1 MNLPD
6 KKHNTFTRSISK
18 FKGLN
23 RLPVPEDGELTE
35 VMNLSFDF
43 YPVMFP
49 VNEHLLVD
57 EAENTDIGGGII
69 NANGTLAWVKNGTL
83 YYDGTATGLTGLS
96 TTEVKSM
103 VEFWGK
109 IFIFPDKKYYDI
121 AAGTYGDIGTSN
133 DPDDPSMCPD
143 MDYVCVHNNR
153 IWGVGGNT
161 IYASRLGWA
170 LGAADSTVETIASTT
185 ITSGQWTE
193 TEDQIMLESDEYAA
207 SNKIIGGYTYVVT
220 FDNTEYRCVAGV
232 ASNGKTGIGSM
243 GLDFADY
250 PFFITVYPDGG
261 SYKGRTY
268 IANGVPASHTFSAIE
283 DGKHG
288 WTSFIDATGYPD
300 DAGSFVQDFASE
312 GEFIGICSW
321 DDRIVALKPRC
332 HHEVMGS
339 YPSTFSVT
347 TVSKTGTT
355 DNRSICEVDGRLY
368 YASYGGMYSYAGGVE
383 QNISR
388 KAMIAPG
395 AVCCGTDGTHLYVC
409 DDAGNLFVY
418 DAARGIWSQQ
428 SQGNFISMAFL
439 DGVVYAMDYIGSVY
453 ALNSDTDNVSEWSF
467 GFNDYNETVYNQ
479 NDIRKIVLKMKAR
492 KDTKIKIELLADK
505 ETDGRSFSREYI
517 VKPYDLKEISFP
529 LNRAAEHDIRVS
541 GDNYVWIYGFKLTG
555 KDGGENIV

>member
-69 NANGTLAWVKNGTL
+69 NANGKLAWVKNGTL
-83 YYDGTATGLTGLS
+83 YYDGNATGLTGLS

-121 AAGTYGDIGTSN
+121 ATGTYGDIGTSN
-133 DPDDPSMCPD
+133 DPADPSMCPD

-170 LGAADSTVETIASTT
+170 LGAA
-185 ITSGQWTE
+185 
-193 TEDQIMLESDEYAA
+193 
-207 SNKIIGGYTYVVT
+207 N
-220 FDNTEYRCVAGV
+220 
-232 ASNGKTGIGSM
+232 
-243 GLDFADY
+243 
-250 PFFITVYPDGG
+250 PDG
-261 SYKGRTY
+261 K
-268 IANGVPASHTFSAIE
+268 N
-283 DGKHG
+283 G
-288 WTSFIDATGYPD
+288 WTGFIDATGYPD
-300 DAGSFVQDFASE
+300 DAGPFVQDFASE

-368 YASYGGMYSYAGGVE
+368 YASFGGMYSYAGGVE

-388 KAMIAPG
+388 KVMIAPG
-395 AVCCGTDGTHLYVC
+395 AVCCGTDGTLLYVC

-428 SQGNFISMAFL
+428 SHGNFISMAFL
-439 DGVVYAMDYIGSVY
+439 NGAVFAMDYIGSVY
-453 ALNSDTDNVSEWSF
+453 ALNCDDSKVSEWSF
-467 GFNDYNETVYNQ
+467 TFNDYNETVYNQ